1 MKIID
6 NINVILG
13 NDLKNEIF
21 PSTKL
26 KVAASCF
33 SIYAFEELKKE
44 LKQIKEFQF
53 IFTSPTFTAEN
64 VTDKFRKEKR
74 EFFIPKLNRER
85 NLYGSDFEI
94 HLRNPS
100 KLANLSSI
108 YTFFLLFLRL

>member
-6 NINVILG
+6 KINVILG
-13 NDLKNEIF
+13 NDLKNEI
-21 PSTKL
+21 SSETKL

-53 IFTSPTFTAEN
+53 IFTSPTFTAEI

-74 EFFIPKLNRER
+74 EFFIRKVNGKKHMALT
-85 NLYGSDFEI
+85 
-94 HLRNPS
+94 LRY
-100 KLANLSSI
+100 I
-108 YTFFLLFLRL
+108 FLIN